1 MSQWLSMKVLV
12 IGVNTRHIACS
23 ASRAGYTVY
32 TLGRFDDVDLKAC
45 SEESVIHDMPDV
57 NDPDLPELAPL
68 VRTLLPVDLI
78 VLGPGFEHLGN
89 WVEEITHGNV
99 PVLNN
104 PPHIFANISDKAW
117 LAGKLKILNL
127 PHPFTV
133 PLDSLKTPEDWTGG
147 YPAFLKPR
155 FGAGGVENRLVIDLK
170 NLEMTMAVL
179 DSSQY
184 LLQEYIKGTVA
195 SVSIISTGKQAVA
208 IAVNE
213 QLAGIDTLTGMPF
226 AYCGNITPYISE
238 YNDWMRE
245 TSMNL
250 AVGLELVGSNGVDF
264 IITDKG
270 PVVLEVNPRFQ
281 GSIDTVERSTGLNI
295 FRLHH
300 ESFQGKLPV
309 CGDSQCFSIKTIFFA
324 PRRLVVEKKEYDY
337 LVQCYNEGTAADV
350 PLNGTVCEK
359 DEPVVSFL
367 SEGNS
372 RMGVVRQAEQLVD
385 GLTDIIED
393 THTEV

>member
-1 MSQWLSMKVLV
+1 VSQWSSMKVLV

-32 TLGRFDDVDLKAC
+32 TLGRFNDVDLKAC
-45 SEESVIHDMPDV
+45 SDRSLIHDMSDV
-57 NDPDLPELAPL
+57 HDLDLPELIPIF
-68 VRTLLPVDLI
+68 RTLLPVDFI

-89 WVEEITHGNV
+89 WVEEITGNV

-104 PPHIFANISDKAW
+104 SPHIFTNISDKAW
-117 LAGKLKILNL
+117 LAKKLKILNL

-147 YPAFLKPR
+147 YPAIIKPR
-155 FGAGGVENRLVIDLK
+155 VGAGGMENRLVIDLK
-170 NLEMTMAVL
+170 DLEMTMNVL

-184 LLQEYIKGTVA
+184 LLQEYINGTVT

-226 AYCGNITPYISE
+226 AYCGNITPYMSE
-238 YNDWMRE
+238 YNNWMRE

-250 AVGLELVGSNGVDF
+250 AKELALVGSNGVDF

-309 CGDSQCFSIKTIFFA
+309 CGHSQCFSIKTIFFA
-324 PRRLVVEKKEYDY
+324 PRRLVVEKRVYDY

-350 PLNGTVCEK
+350 PSKGTVCEK

-367 SEGNS
+367 SEGSS
-372 RMGVVRQAEQLVD
+372 RMEVVSQAEQLVN

-393 THTEV
+393 THSEV

>member
-1 MSQWLSMKVLV
+1 VSQWSSMKVLV

-23 ASRAGYTVY
+23 ARRAGYTVY
-32 TLGRFDDVDLKAC
+32 TLGRFNDVDLKAC
-45 SEESVIHDMPDV
+45 SDRSVIHDMPDV
-57 NDPDLPELAPL
+57 HDLDLPELIPIF
-68 VRTLLPVDLI
+68 RTLLPVDFI

-89 WVEEITHGNV
+89 WVEEITGNV

-104 PPHIFANISDKAW
+104 PSHIFTNISDKAW
-117 LAGKLKILNL
+117 LAEKLKILNL

-147 YPAFLKPR
+147 YPAIIKPR
-155 FGAGGVENRLVIDLK
+155 FGAGGMENRLVIDLK
-170 NLEMTMAVL
+170 DLEMTMNVL

-184 LLQEYIKGTVA
+184 LLQEYINGTVT

-250 AVGLELVGSNGVDF
+250 AKELALVGSNGLDF
-264 IITDKG
+264 IITEKG

-300 ESFQGKLPV
+300 ESFKGKLPV
-309 CGDSQCFSIKTIFFA
+309 CGHSQCFSIKTIFFA
-324 PRRLVVEKKEYDY
+324 PRRLVVEKRVYDY
-337 LVQCYNEGTAADV
+337 LVQCYNKGTAADV
-350 PLNGTVCEK
+350 PSKGTVCEK

-367 SEGNS
+367 SEGSS
-372 RMGVVRQAEQLVD
+372 RMEVVSQAEQLVN

-393 THTEV
+393 THSEV

>member
-1 MSQWLSMKVLV
+1 MSQWLNMKVLV

-23 ASRAGYTVY
+23 ARRAGYTVY
-32 TLGRFDDVDLKAC
+32 TLSMFDDVDLKAC
-45 SEESVIHDMPDV
+45 SMESIIHDMPDV
-57 NDPDLPELAPL
+57 HDLDLPELAL
-68 VRTLLPVDLI
+68 LIRTLLPVDFI

-89 WVEEITHGNV
+89 WVEEITLKNV

-104 PPHIFANISDKAW
+104 PPHIFTRISDKAW
-117 LAGKLKILNL
+117 LAGKLKVLNL

-133 PLDSLKTPEDWTGG
+133 SLDSLKTPEDWTGG
-147 YPAFLKPR
+147 YPAIVKPR
-155 FGAGGVENRLVIDLK
+155 SGAGGMENRLVSDLEDLK
-170 NLEMTMAVL
+170 ITMAVL
-179 DSSQY
+179 ECGQY

-238 YNDWMRE
+238 NNYWMRE

-250 AVGLELVGSNGVDF
+250 AKELKLVGSNGVDF

-270 PVVLEVNPRFQ
+270 PVVLEINPRFQ
-281 GSIDTVERSTGLNI
+281 GSIDTVEQSTGLNI

-300 ESFQGKLPV
+300 ESFQGKLPAHV
-309 CGDSQCFSIKTIFFA
+309 DSQCFSIKTIFFA

-337 LVQCYNEGTAADV
+337 LVQCYNNGTAADV
-350 PLNGTVCEK
+350 PSKGTVCEK

-372 RMGVVRQAEQLVD
+372 RMKVVRQAKQLVN

>member
-1 MSQWLSMKVLV
+1 MKVLV

-32 TLGRFDDVDLKAC
+32 TLGRFNDVDLKVC
-45 SEESVIHDMPDV
+45 SDRSVIHDMPDV
-57 NDPDLPELAPL
+57 HDLDLPELIPL
-68 VRTLLPVDLI
+68 FRTLLPVDFI

-89 WVEEITHGNV
+89 WVEEITGNV

-104 PPHIFANISDKAW
+104 PPHIFTNISDKAW
-117 LAGKLKILNL
+117 LAKKLKILNL

-147 YPAFLKPR
+147 YPAIIKPR
-155 FGAGGVENRLVIDLK
+155 VGAGGMENRLVIDLK
-170 NLEMTMAVL
+170 DLEMTMNVL
-179 DSSQY
+179 DSEQY
-184 LLQEYIKGTVA
+184 LLQEYIKGTVT

-213 QLAGIDTLTGMPF
+213 QLAGIDTLTWMPF
-226 AYCGNITPYISE
+226 AYCGNITPYMSE

-250 AVGLELVGSNGVDF
+250 AKELALVGSNGVDF

-300 ESFQGKLPV
+300 ESFKGKLPV

-324 PRRLVVEKKEYDY
+324 PRRLVVEKRVYDY

-350 PLNGTVCEK
+350 PSKGTVCEK

-367 SEGNS
+367 LKGNS
-372 RMGVVRQAEQLVD
+372 RMEVVSQAEQLVN

-393 THTEV
+393 THSEV

>member
-1 MSQWLSMKVLV
+1 MKVLV

-32 TLGRFDDVDLKAC
+32 TLGRFNDVDLKAC
-45 SEESVIHDMPDV
+45 SDRSVIHDMPDV
-57 NDPDLPELAPL
+57 HDLDLPELIPIF
-68 VRTLLPVDLI
+68 RTLLPVDFI

-89 WVEEITHGNV
+89 WVEEITGNV

-104 PPHIFANISDKAW
+104 PPHIFTNISDKAW
-117 LAGKLKILNL
+117 LAKKLKILNL

-147 YPAFLKPR
+147 YPAIIKPR
-155 FGAGGVENRLVIDLK
+155 VGAGGMENRLVIDLK
-170 NLEMTMAVL
+170 DLEMTMNVL

-184 LLQEYIKGTVA
+184 LLQEYINGTVT

-250 AVGLELVGSNGVDF
+250 AKELALVGSNGVDF

-309 CGDSQCFSIKTIFFA
+309 CGHSQCFSIKTIFFA
-324 PRRLVVEKKEYDY
+324 PRRLVVEKRVYDY

-350 PLNGTVCEK
+350 PSKGTVCEK

-367 SEGNS
+367 SEGSS
-372 RMGVVRQAEQLVD
+372 RMEVVSQAEQLVN

-393 THTEV
+393 THSEV

>member
-1 MSQWLSMKVLV
+1 MSQWSSMKVLV

-32 TLGRFDDVDLKAC
+32 TLGRFNDVDLKVC
-45 SEESVIHDMPDV
+45 SDRSVIHDMPDV
-57 NDPDLPELAPL
+57 HDLDLPELIPL
-68 VRTLLPVDLI
+68 FRRLLPVDFI

-89 WVEEITHGNV
+89 WVEEITGNV

-104 PPHIFANISDKAW
+104 PPHIFTNISDKSW
-117 LAGKLKILNL
+117 LAKKLKILKL

-133 PLDSLKTPEDWTGG
+133 SLDSLKTPEDWTGG
-147 YPAFLKPR
+147 YPAIIKPR
-155 FGAGGVENRLVIDLK
+155 VGAGGMENRLVIDLK
-170 NLEMTMAVL
+170 DLEMTMNVL

-184 LLQEYIKGTVA
+184 LLQEYIKGTVT

-250 AVGLELVGSNGVDF
+250 AKELALVGSNGVDF

-270 PVVLEVNPRFQ
+270 PVVLEINPRFQ

-324 PRRLVVEKKEYDY
+324 PRRLVVEKRVYDY

-350 PLNGTVCEK
+350 PSKGTVCEK

-367 SEGNS
+367 LKGNS
-372 RMGVVRQAEQLVD
+372 RMEVISQAEQLVN

-393 THTEV
+393 THSEV

>member
-1 MSQWLSMKVLV
+1 MSQWSSMKVLV

-32 TLGRFDDVDLKAC
+32 TLGRFNDVDLKAC
-45 SEESVIHDMPDV
+45 SERSVIHDMPDDH
-57 NDPDLPELAPL
+57 DPDLQELAPL

-78 VLGPGFEHLGN
+78 VLGPGFEHLGG
-89 WVEEITHGNV
+89 WVEEITGNV

-104 PPHIFANISDKAW
+104 PPNIFTSISDKAW
-117 LAGKLKILNL
+117 LADKLKLLNL

-133 PLDSLKTPEDWTGG
+133 PLDSLKTPGDWTGG
-147 YPAFLKPR
+147 YPAIIKPR
-155 FGAGGVENRLVIDLK
+155 SGAGGMENRLVN
-170 NLEMTMAVL
+170 NLEDLTMTMAVL
-179 DSSQY
+179 ECGQY

-195 SVSIISTGKQAVA
+195 SVSLISTKKQAAA

-238 YNDWMRE
+238 HNDWMRE
-245 TSMNL
+245 TSINL
-250 AVGLELVGSNGVDF
+250 AKELELIGSNGVDF

-281 GSIDTVERSTGLNI
+281 GSIDTVEQSTGLNI

-309 CGDSQCFSIKTIFFA
+309 CGDSHCFSIKTIFFA
-324 PRRLVVEKKEYDY
+324 PQRLVVEKRGYDY
-337 LVQCYNEGTAADV
+337 LVQCHNEGTAADI
-350 PLNGTVCEK
+350 PSEGTVCEK
-359 DEPVVSFL
+359 DDPVVSFL
-367 SEGNS
+367 SDGNS
-372 RMGVVRQAEQLVD
+372 RMEVVRQAEQLVS
-385 GLTDIIED
+385 GLIDIIED
-393 THTEV
+393 SNTEV

>member
-1 MSQWLSMKVLV
+1 MKVLV
-12 IGVNTRHIACS
+12 IGINTRHIACS
-23 ASRAGYTVY
+23 ASRAGYTVF
-32 TLGRFDDVDLKAC
+32 TLGRFNDVDLKVC
-45 SEESVIHDMPDV
+45 SEESVIHDMSDV
-57 NDPDLPELAPL
+57 HDPDLPELATL
-68 VRTLLPVDLI
+68 IRTLLPVGCI

-89 WVEEITHGNV
+89 WVEEITQRNV

-104 PPHIFANISDKAW
+104 PSHIFTRISDKAW

-133 PLDSLKTPEDWTGG
+133 SLDSLKTPEDWTGG
-147 YPAFLKPR
+147 YPAIVKPR
-155 FGAGGVENRLVIDLK
+155 FGAGGMENRLVSDLEDLK
-170 NLEMTMAVL
+170 ITIDVLECG
-179 DSSQY
+179 QY

-238 YNDWMRE
+238 HNDWMRK

-250 AVGLELVGSNGVDF
+250 AVELELVGSNGVDF

-270 PVVLEVNPRFQ
+270 PFVLEINPRFQ

-324 PRRLVVEKKEYDY
+324 PQRLVMEKRGYDY
-337 LVQCYNEGTAADV
+337 LVQCYNNGTAADV
-350 PLNGTVCEK
+350 PSKGTVCEK

-372 RMGVVRQAEQLVD
+372 MMEVVSQAEQLVN

-393 THTEV
+393 THSEV

>member
-1 MSQWLSMKVLV
+1 VSKWSSMKVLV

-32 TLGRFDDVDLKAC
+32 TLSKFNDVDLKTC
-45 SEESVIHDMPDV
+45 SDRSVIHDMPDV
-57 NDPDLPELAPL
+57 HDLDLPELVL
-68 VRTLLPVDLI
+68 YIRTLLPVDFI

-89 WVEEITHGNV
+89 WVEKITQGSV

-104 PPHIFANISDKAW
+104 PTHIFNKISDKAW
-117 LAGKLKILNL
+117 LAEKLKILNL
-127 PHPFTV
+127 PHPFTI
-133 PLDSLKTPEDWTGG
+133 PLDCLDTPEDWTGG
-147 YPAFLKPR
+147 YPAIIKPR
-155 FGAGGVENRLVIDLK
+155 LGAGGMENRLVSDIK
-170 NLEMTMAVL
+170 YLEMTMAVPECG
-179 DSSQY
+179 QY

-226 AYCGNITPYISE
+226 AYCGNITPYLSDHNE
-238 YNDWMRE
+238 WMRE

-250 AVGLELVGSNGVDF
+250 AMELELVGSNGVDF

-270 PVVLEVNPRFQ
+270 PVILEVNPRFQ
-281 GSIDTVERSTGLNI
+281 GSIDTVERSAGLNI

-309 CGDSQCFSIKTIFFA
+309 CGDNQCFSIKTIFFA
-324 PRRLVVEKKEYDY
+324 PQRLVVEKRGYDY

-350 PLNGTVCEK
+350 PSEGTVCEK
-359 DEPVVSFL
+359 DDPVVSFL
-367 SEGNS
+367 SNGNS
-372 RMGVVRQAEQLVD
+372 KTEVVRQAEQLVS
-385 GLTDIIED
+385 GLIDIIED
-393 THTEV
+393 THSEV

>member
-1 MSQWLSMKVLV
+1 MKVLV

-32 TLGRFDDVDLKAC
+32 TLGRFNDVDLKAC
-45 SEESVIHDMPDV
+45 SDRSVIHDMPDV
-57 NDPDLPELAPL
+57 HDLDLPELIPL
-68 VRTLLPVDLI
+68 FRTLLPVDFI

-89 WVEEITHGNV
+89 WVEEITGNV

-104 PPHIFANISDKAW
+104 PPHIFTNISDKAW
-117 LAGKLKILNL
+117 LAKKLKILNL

-133 PLDSLKTPEDWTGG
+133 PLDSLKTPEEWTGG
-147 YPAFLKPR
+147 YPAIIKPR
-155 FGAGGVENRLVIDLK
+155 VGAGGMENRLVIDLK
-170 NLEMTMAVL
+170 DLEMTMNVL
-179 DSSQY
+179 DSGQY
-184 LLQEYIKGTVA
+184 LLQEYIKGTVT

-250 AVGLELVGSNGVDF
+250 AKELALVGSNGVDF

-300 ESFQGKLPV
+300 ESFKGKLPV

-324 PRRLVVEKKEYDY
+324 PRRLVVEKRVYDY

-350 PLNGTVCEK
+350 PSKGTVCEK

-367 SEGNS
+367 SEGSS
-372 RMGVVRQAEQLVD
+372 RMEVVSQAEQLVN

-393 THTEV
+393 THSEV

>member
-1 MSQWLSMKVLV
+1 MKVLV

-32 TLGRFDDVDLKAC
+32 TLGRFNDVDLKAC
-45 SEESVIHDMPDV
+45 SERSVIHDMPDDH
-57 NDPDLPELAPL
+57 DPDLQELAPL
-68 VRTLLPVDLI
+68 IRTLLPVDLI
-78 VLGPGFEHLGN
+78 VLGPGFEHLGG
-89 WVEEITHGNV
+89 WVEEITGNV

-104 PPHIFANISDKAW
+104 PPNIFTSISDKAW
-117 LAGKLKILNL
+117 LADKLKLLNL

-133 PLDSLKTPEDWTGG
+133 SLDSLKTPGDWTGG
-147 YPAFLKPR
+147 YPAIIKPR
-155 FGAGGVENRLVIDLK
+155 SGAGGMENKLVS
-170 NLEMTMAVL
+170 NLEDLTMTMAVL
-179 DSSQY
+179 ECGQY

-195 SVSIISTGKQAVA
+195 SVALISTKKQAAA

-238 YNDWMRE
+238 HNDWMRE
-245 TSMNL
+245 TSINL
-250 AVGLELVGSNGVDF
+250 AKELELIGSNGVDF

-281 GSIDTVERSTGLNI
+281 GSIDTVEQSTGLNI

-309 CGDSQCFSIKTIFFA
+309 YGDSHCFSIKTIFFA
-324 PRRLVVEKKEYDY
+324 PQRLVVEKRGYDY
-337 LVQCYNEGTAADV
+337 LVQCHNKGTAADI
-350 PLNGTVCEK
+350 PSEGTVCEK
-359 DEPVVSFL
+359 DDPVVSFL
-367 SEGNS
+367 SDGNS
-372 RMGVVRQAEQLVD
+372 RMEVVRQAEQLVS
-385 GLTDIIED
+385 GLIDIIED
-393 THTEV
+393 SNTEV

>member
-1 MSQWLSMKVLV
+1 MKVLV

-32 TLGRFDDVDLKAC
+32 TLGRFNDVDLKAC
-45 SEESVIHDMPDV
+45 SERSVIHDMPDDH
-57 NDPDLPELAPL
+57 DPDLQELAPL
-68 VRTLLPVDLI
+68 IRTLLPVDLI
-78 VLGPGFEHLGN
+78 VLGPGFEHLGG
-89 WVEEITHGNV
+89 WVEEITGNV

-104 PPHIFANISDKAW
+104 PPNIFTSISDKAW
-117 LAGKLKILNL
+117 LADKLNILNL

-133 PLDSLKTPEDWTGG
+133 SLDSLKTPGDWTGG
-147 YPAFLKPR
+147 YPAIIKPR
-155 FGAGGVENRLVIDLK
+155 SGAGGMENKLVS
-170 NLEMTMAVL
+170 NLEDLTMTMAVL
-179 DSSQY
+179 ECGQY

-195 SVSIISTGKQAVA
+195 SVALISTKKQAAA

-238 YNDWMRE
+238 HNDWMRE
-245 TSMNL
+245 TSINL
-250 AVGLELVGSNGVDF
+250 AKELELIGSNGVDF

-281 GSIDTVERSTGLNI
+281 GSIDTVEQSTGLNI

-309 CGDSQCFSIKTIFFA
+309 YGDSHCFSIKTIFFA
-324 PRRLVVEKKEYDY
+324 PQRLVVEKRGYDY
-337 LVQCYNEGTAADV
+337 LVQCHNKGTAADI
-350 PLNGTVCEK
+350 PSEGTVCEK
-359 DEPVVSFL
+359 DDPVVSFL
-367 SEGNS
+367 SDGNS
-372 RMGVVRQAEQLVD
+372 RMEVVRQAEQLVS
-385 GLTDIIED
+385 GLIDIIED
-393 THTEV
+393 SNTEV

>member
-1 MSQWLSMKVLV
+1 MSQWSSMKVLV

-32 TLGRFDDVDLKAC
+32 TLGRFNDVDLKAC
-45 SEESVIHDMPDV
+45 SDRSVIHDMPDV
-57 NDPDLPELAPL
+57 HDLDLPELIPL
-68 VRTLLPVDLI
+68 FRTLLPVDFI

-89 WVEEITHGNV
+89 WVEEITGNV

-104 PPHIFANISDKAW
+104 PPHIFTNISDKAW
-117 LAGKLKILNL
+117 LAKKLKILKL

-133 PLDSLKTPEDWTGG
+133 SLDSLKTPEDWTGG
-147 YPAFLKPR
+147 YPAIIKPR
-155 FGAGGVENRLVIDLK
+155 VGAGGMENRLVIDLK
-170 NLEMTMAVL
+170 DLEMTMNVL
-179 DSSQY
+179 DSGQY
-184 LLQEYIKGTVA
+184 LLQEYIKGTVT

-226 AYCGNITPYISE
+226 AYCGNITPYMSE

-250 AVGLELVGSNGVDF
+250 AKELALVGSNGVDF

-300 ESFQGKLPV
+300 GSFQGNLPV

-324 PRRLVVEKKEYDY
+324 PRRLVVEKRVYDY

-350 PLNGTVCEK
+350 PSKGTVCEK

-372 RMGVVRQAEQLVD
+372 RMEVVSQAEQLVN

-393 THTEV
+393 SHSEV

>member
-1 MSQWLSMKVLV
+1 VSQWSSMKVLV

-32 TLGRFDDVDLKAC
+32 TLGRFNDVDLKVC
-45 SEESVIHDMPDV
+45 SDRSVIHDMPDV
-57 NDPDLPELAPL
+57 HDLDLPELIPL
-68 VRTLLPVDLI
+68 FRRLLPVDFI

-89 WVEEITHGNV
+89 WVEEITGNV

-104 PPHIFANISDKAW
+104 PPHIFTNISDKSW
-117 LAGKLKILNL
+117 LAKKLKILKL

-133 PLDSLKTPEDWTGG
+133 SLDSLKTPEDWTGG
-147 YPAFLKPR
+147 YPAIIKPR
-155 FGAGGVENRLVIDLK
+155 VGAGGMENRLVIDLK
-170 NLEMTMAVL
+170 DLEMTMNVL

-184 LLQEYIKGTVA
+184 LLQEYIKGTVT

-250 AVGLELVGSNGVDF
+250 AKELALVGSNGVDF

-270 PVVLEVNPRFQ
+270 PVVLEINPRFQ

-324 PRRLVVEKKEYDY
+324 PRRLVVEKRVYDY

-350 PLNGTVCEK
+350 PSKGTVCEK

-367 SEGNS
+367 LKGNS
-372 RMGVVRQAEQLVD
+372 RMEVISQAEQLVN

-393 THTEV
+393 THSEV

>member
-1 MSQWLSMKVLV
+1 MSQWSSMKVLV

-32 TLGRFDDVDLKAC
+32 TLGRFNDVDLKAC
-45 SEESVIHDMPDV
+45 SDRSVIHDMPDV
-57 NDPDLPELAPL
+57 HDLDLPELIPL
-68 VRTLLPVDLI
+68 FRTLLPVDFI

-89 WVEEITHGNV
+89 WVEEITGNV

-104 PPHIFANISDKAW
+104 PPHIFTNISDKAW
-117 LAGKLKILNL
+117 LAKKLKILNL

-133 PLDSLKTPEDWTGG
+133 SLDSLKTPEDWTGG
-147 YPAFLKPR
+147 YPAIIKPR
-155 FGAGGVENRLVIDLK
+155 FGAGGMENRLVIDLK
-170 NLEMTMAVL
+170 DLEMTMNVL
-179 DSSQY
+179 DSGQY
-184 LLQEYIKGTVA
+184 LLQEYIKGTVT

-250 AVGLELVGSNGVDF
+250 AKELALVGSNGVDF

-300 ESFQGKLPV
+300 GSFQGKLPV

-324 PRRLVVEKKEYDY
+324 PRRLVVEKRVYDY

-350 PLNGTVCEK
+350 PSKGTVCEK

-372 RMGVVRQAEQLVD
+372 RMEVVSQAEQLVN

-393 THTEV
+393 SHSEV

>member
-1 MSQWLSMKVLV
+1 MKVLV

-32 TLGRFDDVDLKAC
+32 TLGRFNDVDLKAC
-45 SEESVIHDMPDV
+45 SDRSVIHDMPDV
-57 NDPDLPELAPL
+57 HDLDLPELIPL
-68 VRTLLPVDLI
+68 FRTLLPVDFI

-89 WVEEITHGNV
+89 WVEEITGNV

-104 PPHIFANISDKAW
+104 PPHIFTNISDKAW
-117 LAGKLKILNL
+117 LAKKLKILKL

-133 PLDSLKTPEDWTGG
+133 SFDSLKTPEDWTGG
-147 YPAFLKPR
+147 YPAIIKPR
-155 FGAGGVENRLVIDLK
+155 FGAGGMENRLVIDLK
-170 NLEMTMAVL
+170 DLEMTMNVL
-179 DSSQY
+179 DSGQY
-184 LLQEYIKGTVA
+184 LLQEYIKGTVT

-226 AYCGNITPYISE
+226 AYCGNITPYMSE

-250 AVGLELVGSNGVDF
+250 AKELALVGSNGVDF

-324 PRRLVVEKKEYDY
+324 PRRLVVEKRVYDY

-350 PLNGTVCEK
+350 PSKGTVCEK

-372 RMGVVRQAEQLVD
+372 RMEVVSQAEQLVN

-393 THTEV
+393 SHSEV

>member
-1 MSQWLSMKVLV
+1 MSQWSSMNVLV

-32 TLGRFDDVDLKAC
+32 TLGRFNDVDLKAC
-45 SEESVIHDMPDV
+45 SDRSVIHDMPDV
-57 NDPDLPELAPL
+57 HDLYLPELIPL
-68 VRTLLPVDLI
+68 FRTLLPVDLI

-89 WVEEITHGNV
+89 WVEEITGNV

-104 PPHIFANISDKAW
+104 PPHIFTNISDKAW
-117 LAGKLKILNL
+117 LAKKLKILNL

-133 PLDSLKTPEDWTGG
+133 SFDSLKSPEDWTGG
-147 YPAFLKPR
+147 YPAIIKPR
-155 FGAGGVENRLVIDLK
+155 FGAGGMENRLVIDLK
-170 NLEMTMAVL
+170 DLEMTMNVL
-179 DSSQY
+179 DSGQY
-184 LLQEYIKGTVA
+184 LLQEYIKGTVT

-226 AYCGNITPYISE
+226 AYCGNITPYMSE

-250 AVGLELVGSNGVDF
+250 AKELALVGSNGVDF

-300 ESFQGKLPV
+300 GSFQGKLPV
-309 CGDSQCFSIKTIFFA
+309 SGDSQCFSIKTIFFA
-324 PRRLVVEKKEYDY
+324 PRRLVVEKRVYDY

-350 PLNGTVCEK
+350 PSKGTVCEK

-372 RMGVVRQAEQLVD
+372 RMEVVSQAEQLVND
-385 GLTDIIED
+385 LTDIIED
-393 THTEV
+393 THSEV

>member
-1 MSQWLSMKVLV
+1 MKVLV

-32 TLGRFDDVDLKAC
+32 TLGRFNDVDLKAC
-45 SEESVIHDMPDV
+45 SDRSVIHDMPDV
-57 NDPDLPELAPL
+57 HDLDLPELIPL
-68 VRTLLPVDLI
+68 FRTLLPVDFI

-89 WVEEITHGNV
+89 WVEEITGNV

-104 PPHIFANISDKAW
+104 PPHIFTNISDKAW
-117 LAGKLKILNL
+117 LAKKLKILKL

-133 PLDSLKTPEDWTGG
+133 SLDSLKTPEDWTGG
-147 YPAFLKPR
+147 YPAIIKPR
-155 FGAGGVENRLVIDLK
+155 FGAGGMENRLVIDLK
-170 NLEMTMAVL
+170 DLEMTMNVL
-179 DSSQY
+179 DSGQY
-184 LLQEYIKGTVA
+184 LLQEYIKGTVT

-226 AYCGNITPYISE
+226 AYCGNITPYMSE

-250 AVGLELVGSNGVDF
+250 AKELALVGSNGVDF

-324 PRRLVVEKKEYDY
+324 PRRLVVEKRVYDY

-350 PLNGTVCEK
+350 PSKGTVCEK

-367 SEGNS
+367 LKGNS
-372 RMGVVRQAEQLVD
+372 RMEVVSQAEQLVN

-393 THTEV
+393 THSEV

>member
-1 MSQWLSMKVLV
+1 MSQWSSMKVLV

-32 TLGRFDDVDLKAC
+32 TLGRFNDVDLKAC
-45 SEESVIHDMPDV
+45 SDRSVIHDMPDV
-57 NDPDLPELAPL
+57 HDLDLPELIPL
-68 VRTLLPVDLI
+68 FRTLLPVDFI

-89 WVEEITHGNV
+89 WVEGITGNV

-104 PPHIFANISDKAW
+104 PPHIFTNISDKAW
-117 LAGKLKILNL
+117 LAKKLKILKL

-133 PLDSLKTPEDWTGG
+133 SFDSLKTPEDWTGG
-147 YPAFLKPR
+147 YPAIIKPR
-155 FGAGGVENRLVIDLK
+155 FGAGGMENRLVIDQK
-170 NLEMTMAVL
+170 DLEMTMNVL
-179 DSSQY
+179 DSGQY
-184 LLQEYIKGTVA
+184 LLQEYIKGTVT

-213 QLAGIDTLTGMPF
+213 QLAGIDKLTGMPF
-226 AYCGNITPYISE
+226 AYCGNITPYMSE

-250 AVGLELVGSNGVDF
+250 AKELALVGSNGVDF

-324 PRRLVVEKKEYDY
+324 PRRLVVEKRVYDY

-350 PLNGTVCEK
+350 PSKGTVCEK

-372 RMGVVRQAEQLVD
+372 RMEVVSQAEQLVN

-393 THTEV
+393 SHSEV

>member
-1 MSQWLSMKVLV
+1 MSQWSSMKVLV

-32 TLGRFDDVDLKAC
+32 TLGRFNDVDLKAC
-45 SEESVIHDMPDV
+45 SDRSVIHDMPDV
-57 NDPDLPELAPL
+57 HDLDLPELIPL
-68 VRTLLPVDLI
+68 FRTLLPVDFI

-89 WVEEITHGNV
+89 WVEEITGNV

-104 PPHIFANISDKAW
+104 PPHIFTNISDKAW
-117 LAGKLKILNL
+117 LAKKLKILNL

-133 PLDSLKTPEDWTGG
+133 SLDSLKTPEDWTGG
-147 YPAFLKPR
+147 YPAIIKPR
-155 FGAGGVENRLVIDLK
+155 FGAGGMENRLVIDLK
-170 NLEMTMAVL
+170 DLEMTMNVL
-179 DSSQY
+179 DSGQY
-184 LLQEYIKGTVA
+184 LLQEYIKGTVT

-226 AYCGNITPYISE
+226 AYCGNITPYMSE

-250 AVGLELVGSNGVDF
+250 AKELALVGSNGVDF

-300 ESFQGKLPV
+300 GSFQGKLPV

-324 PRRLVVEKKEYDY
+324 PRRLVVEKRVYDY

-350 PLNGTVCEK
+350 PSKGTVCEK

-372 RMGVVRQAEQLVD
+372 RMEVVSQAEQLVN

-393 THTEV
+393 SHSEV

>member
-1 MSQWLSMKVLV
+1 MSQWSSMKVLV

-23 ASRAGYTVY
+23 ASRAGYMVY
-32 TLGRFDDVDLKAC
+32 TLGRFNDVDLKAC
-45 SEESVIHDMPDV
+45 SDRSVIHDMPDV
-57 NDPDLPELAPL
+57 HDLDLPELIPL
-68 VRTLLPVDLI
+68 FRTLLPVDFI

-89 WVEEITHGNV
+89 WVEEITPGNV

-104 PPHIFANISDKAW
+104 PPHIFTNISDKAW
-117 LAGKLKILNL
+117 LAKKLKILKL

-133 PLDSLKTPEDWTGG
+133 SLDSLKTPEDWTGG
-147 YPAFLKPR
+147 YPAIIKPR
-155 FGAGGVENRLVIDLK
+155 FGAGGMENRLVIDLK
-170 NLEMTMAVL
+170 DLEMTMNVL

-184 LLQEYIKGTVA
+184 LLQEYINGTVT

-250 AVGLELVGSNGVDF
+250 TKELALVGSNGVDF

-300 ESFQGKLPV
+300 GSFQGNLPV

-324 PRRLVVEKKEYDY
+324 PRRLVVEKRVYDY

-350 PLNGTVCEK
+350 PSKGTVCEK

-367 SEGNS
+367 SNGNS
-372 RMGVVRQAEQLVD
+372 RMEVISQAEQFVN
-385 GLTDIIED
+385 GLNDIIED
-393 THTEV
+393 THSEV

>member
-1 MSQWLSMKVLV
+1 MSQWSSMKVLV

-32 TLGRFDDVDLKAC
+32 TLGRFNDVDLKAC
-45 SEESVIHDMPDV
+45 SDRSVIHDMPDV
-57 NDPDLPELAPL
+57 HDLDLPELIPL
-68 VRTLLPVDLI
+68 FRTLLPVDFI

-89 WVEEITHGNV
+89 WVEEITGNV

-104 PPHIFANISDKAW
+104 PPHIFTNISDKAW
-117 LAGKLKILNL
+117 LAKKLKILNL

-147 YPAFLKPR
+147 YPAIIKPR
-155 FGAGGVENRLVIDLK
+155 FGAGGMENRLVIDLK
-170 NLEMTMAVL
+170 DLEMTMNVL
-179 DSSQY
+179 DSGQY
-184 LLQEYIKGTVA
+184 LLQEYIKGTVT

-213 QLAGIDTLTGMPF
+213 QLAVIDTLTGMPF
-226 AYCGNITPYISE
+226 AYCGNITPYMSE
-238 YNDWMRE
+238 YNDWMRV

-250 AVGLELVGSNGVDF
+250 AKELALVGSNGVDF

-300 ESFQGKLPV
+300 GSFQGKLPV

-324 PRRLVVEKKEYDY
+324 PRRLVVEKRVYDY

-350 PLNGTVCEK
+350 PSKGTVCEK

-372 RMGVVRQAEQLVD
+372 RMEVISQAEQLVN

-393 THTEV
+393 SHSEV

>member
-1 MSQWLSMKVLV
+1 MSQWSSMKVLV

-32 TLGRFDDVDLKAC
+32 TLGRFNDVDLKAC
-45 SEESVIHDMPDV
+45 SDRSVIHDMPDV
-57 NDPDLPELAPL
+57 HDLDLPELIPL
-68 VRTLLPVDLI
+68 FRTLLPVDFI

-89 WVEEITHGNV
+89 WVEEITGNV

-104 PPHIFANISDKAW
+104 PPHIFTNISDKAW
-117 LAGKLKILNL
+117 LAKKLKILNL

-133 PLDSLKTPEDWTGG
+133 SLDSLKTPEDWTGG
-147 YPAFLKPR
+147 YPAIIKPR
-155 FGAGGVENRLVIDLK
+155 FGAGGMENRLVIDLK
-170 NLEMTMAVL
+170 DLEMTMNVL
-179 DSSQY
+179 DSGQY
-184 LLQEYIKGTVA
+184 LLQEYIKGTVT

-226 AYCGNITPYISE
+226 AYCGNITPYMSE

-250 AVGLELVGSNGVDF
+250 AKELALVGSNGVDF

-300 ESFQGKLPV
+300 GSFQGKLPV

-324 PRRLVVEKKEYDY
+324 PRRLVVEKRVYDY

-350 PLNGTVCEK
+350 PSKGTVCEK

-372 RMGVVRQAEQLVD
+372 RMEVVSQAEQLVN

-393 THTEV
+393 THSEV

>member
-1 MSQWLSMKVLV
+1 MSQWSSMKVLV

-32 TLGRFDDVDLKAC
+32 TLGRFNDVDLKAC
-45 SEESVIHDMPDV
+45 SDRSVIHDMPDV
-57 NDPDLPELAPL
+57 HDLDLPELIPL
-68 VRTLLPVDLI
+68 FRTLLPVDFI

-89 WVEEITHGNV
+89 WVEGITGNV

-104 PPHIFANISDKAW
+104 PPHIFTNISDKAW
-117 LAGKLKILNL
+117 LAKKLKILKL

-133 PLDSLKTPEDWTGG
+133 SFDSLKTPEDWTGG
-147 YPAFLKPR
+147 YPAIIKPR
-155 FGAGGVENRLVIDLK
+155 FGAGGMENRLVIDLK
-170 NLEMTMAVL
+170 DLEMTMNVL
-179 DSSQY
+179 DSGQY
-184 LLQEYIKGTVA
+184 LLQEYIKGTVT

-226 AYCGNITPYISE
+226 AYCGNITPYMSE

-250 AVGLELVGSNGVDF
+250 AKELALVGSNGVDF

-324 PRRLVVEKKEYDY
+324 PRRLVVEKRVYDY

-350 PLNGTVCEK
+350 PSKGTVCEK

-372 RMGVVRQAEQLVD
+372 RMEVVSQSEQLVND
-385 GLTDIIED
+385 LTDIIED
-393 THTEV
+393 SHSEV

>member
-1 MSQWLSMKVLV
+1 MSMIWTYQNLY
-12 IGVNTRHIACS
+12 H
-23 ASRAGYTVY
+23 
-32 TLGRFDDVDLKAC
+32 FF
-45 SEESVIHDMPDV
+45 
-57 NDPDLPELAPL
+57 
-68 VRTLLPVDLI
+68 RTLLPVDFI

-89 WVEEITHGNV
+89 WVEEITGNV

-104 PPHIFANISDKAW
+104 PPHIFTNISDKAW
-117 LAGKLKILNL
+117 LAKKLKILNL

-133 PLDSLKTPEDWTGG
+133 SLDSLKTPEDWSGG
-147 YPAFLKPR
+147 YPAIIKPR
-155 FGAGGVENRLVIDLK
+155 FGAGGMENRLVIDLK
-170 NLEMTMAVL
+170 DLEMTMNVL
-179 DSSQY
+179 DSGQY
-184 LLQEYIKGTVA
+184 LLQEYIKGTVT

-213 QLAGIDTLTGMPF
+213 QLAGIDTLTWMPF
-226 AYCGNITPYISE
+226 AYCGNITPYMSE

-250 AVGLELVGSNGVDF
+250 AKELALVGSNGVDF

-300 ESFQGKLPV
+300 ESFKGKLPV

-324 PRRLVVEKKEYDY
+324 PRRLVVEKRVYDY

-350 PLNGTVCEK
+350 PSKGTVCEK

-367 SEGNS
+367 LKGNS
-372 RMGVVRQAEQLVD
+372 RMEVVSQAEQLVN

-393 THTEV
+393 THSEV

>member
-1 MSQWLSMKVLV
+1 MSQWSSMKVLV

-32 TLGRFDDVDLKAC
+32 TLGRFNDVDLKAC
-45 SEESVIHDMPDV
+45 SDRSVIHDMPDV
-57 NDPDLPELAPL
+57 HDLDLPELIPL
-68 VRTLLPVDLI
+68 FRTLLPVDFI

-89 WVEEITHGNV
+89 WVEEITGNV

-104 PPHIFANISDKAW
+104 PPHIFTNISDKAW
-117 LAGKLKILNL
+117 LAKKLKILKL

-133 PLDSLKTPEDWTGG
+133 SLDSLKTPEDWTGG
-147 YPAFLKPR
+147 YPAIIKPR
-155 FGAGGVENRLVIDLK
+155 FGAGGMENRLVIDLK
-170 NLEMTMAVL
+170 DLEMTMNVL
-179 DSSQY
+179 DSGQY
-184 LLQEYIKGTVA
+184 LLQEYIKGTVT

-226 AYCGNITPYISE
+226 AYCGNITPYMSE

-250 AVGLELVGSNGVDF
+250 AKELALVGSNGVDF

-300 ESFQGKLPV
+300 GSFQGKLPV

-324 PRRLVVEKKEYDY
+324 PRRLVVEKRVYDY

-350 PLNGTVCEK
+350 PSKGTVCEK

-367 SEGNS
+367 SESNS
-372 RMGVVRQAEQLVD
+372 RMEVISQAEQLVN

-393 THTEV
+393 THSEV

>member
-1 MSQWLSMKVLV
+1 MKVLV

-32 TLGRFDDVDLKAC
+32 TLGRFNDVDLKAC
-45 SEESVIHDMPDV
+45 SDRSVIHDMPDV
-57 NDPDLPELAPL
+57 HDLDLPELIPIF
-68 VRTLLPVDLI
+68 RTLLPVDFI

-89 WVEEITHGNV
+89 WVEEITGNV

-104 PPHIFANISDKAW
+104 PPHIFTNISDKAW
-117 LAGKLKILNL
+117 LAKKLKILNL

-147 YPAFLKPR
+147 YPAIIKPR
-155 FGAGGVENRLVIDLK
+155 VGAGGMENRLVIDLK
-170 NLEMTMAVL
+170 DLEMAMNVL
-179 DSSQY
+179 DSGQY
-184 LLQEYIKGTVA
+184 LLQEYIKGTVT

-250 AVGLELVGSNGVDF
+250 AKELALVGSNGVDF

-300 ESFQGKLPV
+300 GSFQGKLPV

-324 PRRLVVEKKEYDY
+324 PRRLVVEKRVYDY

-350 PLNGTVCEK
+350 PSKGTVCEK

-367 SEGNS
+367 LKGNS
-372 RMGVVRQAEQLVD
+372 RMEVVSQAEQLVN

-393 THTEV
+393 THSEV

>member
-1 MSQWLSMKVLV
+1 MKVLV

-32 TLGRFDDVDLKAC
+32 TLGRFNDVDLKAC
-45 SEESVIHDMPDV
+45 SDRSVIHDMPDV
-57 NDPDLPELAPL
+57 HDLDLPELIPL
-68 VRTLLPVDLI
+68 FRTLLPVDFI

-89 WVEEITHGNV
+89 WVEGITGNV

-104 PPHIFANISDKAW
+104 PPHIFTNISDKAW
-117 LAGKLKILNL
+117 LAKKLKILKL

-133 PLDSLKTPEDWTGG
+133 SFDSLKTPEDWTGG
-147 YPAFLKPR
+147 YPAIIKPR
-155 FGAGGVENRLVIDLK
+155 FGAGGMENRLVIDLK
-170 NLEMTMAVL
+170 DLEMTMNVL
-179 DSSQY
+179 DSGQY
-184 LLQEYIKGTVA
+184 LLQEYIKGTVT

-226 AYCGNITPYISE
+226 AYCGNITPYMSE

-250 AVGLELVGSNGVDF
+250 AKELALVGSNGVDF

-324 PRRLVVEKKEYDY
+324 PRRLVVEKRVYDY

-350 PLNGTVCEK
+350 PSKGTVCEK

-372 RMGVVRQAEQLVD
+372 RMEVVSQAEQLVN

-393 THTEV
+393 SHSEV

>member
-1 MSQWLSMKVLV
+1 MKVLV

-23 ASRAGYTVY
+23 AKRAGYTVY

-57 NDPDLPELAPL
+57 HGLDLPELVPL

-78 VLGPGFEHLGN
+78 VLGPGFEHLGD
-89 WVEEITHGNV
+89 WLEEITRGSV

-104 PPHIFANISDKAW
+104 PSHIFTSISDKAW
-117 LAGKLKILNL
+117 LAEKLKILNL

-133 PLDSLKTPEDWTGG
+133 PLDCLDTPEDWTGG
-147 YPAFLKPR
+147 YPAILKPR
-155 FGAGGVENRLVIDLK
+155 LGAGGMENRLVIDLK
-170 NLEMTMAVL
+170 DLEMTMAVL
-179 DSSQY
+179 DSGQY

-250 AVGLELVGSNGVDF
+250 AVELELFGSNGVDF

-270 PVVLEVNPRFQ
+270 PFVLEVNPRFQ

-300 ESFQGKLPV
+300 ESFQGKLPM
-309 CGDSQCFSIKTIFFA
+309 CRDSQCFSIKTIFFA

-350 PLNGTVCEK
+350 PLKGTVCEK

-372 RMGVVRQAEQLVD
+372 RMGVVRQAEQLVN
-385 GLTDIIED
+385 GLINIIED

>member
-1 MSQWLSMKVLV
+1 MSQWSSMKVLV

-32 TLGRFDDVDLKAC
+32 TLGRFNDVDLKAC
-45 SEESVIHDMPDV
+45 SDRSVIHDMPDV
-57 NDPDLPELAPL
+57 HDLDLPELIPL
-68 VRTLLPVDLI
+68 FRTLLPVDFI

-89 WVEEITHGNV
+89 WVEEITGNV

-104 PPHIFANISDKAW
+104 PPHIFTNISDKAW
-117 LAGKLKILNL
+117 LAKKLKILNL

-133 PLDSLKTPEDWTGG
+133 SLDSLKTPEDWTGG
-147 YPAFLKPR
+147 YPAIIKPR
-155 FGAGGVENRLVIDLK
+155 FGAGGMENRLVIDLK
-170 NLEMTMAVL
+170 DLEMTMNVL
-179 DSSQY
+179 DSGQY
-184 LLQEYIKGTVA
+184 LLQEYIKGTVT

-226 AYCGNITPYISE
+226 AYCGNITPYMSE

-250 AVGLELVGSNGVDF
+250 AKELALVGSNGVDF

-324 PRRLVVEKKEYDY
+324 PRRLVVEKRVYDY

-350 PLNGTVCEK
+350 PSKGTVCEK

-372 RMGVVRQAEQLVD
+372 RMEVVSQAEQLVN

-393 THTEV
+393 SHSEV

>member
-1 MSQWLSMKVLV
+1 MKVLV

-32 TLGRFDDVDLKAC
+32 TLGRFNDVDLKAC
-45 SEESVIHDMPDV
+45 SDRSVIHDMPDV
-57 NDPDLPELAPL
+57 HDLDLPELIPIF
-68 VRTLLPVDLI
+68 RTLLPVDFI

-89 WVEEITHGNV
+89 WIEEITGNI

-104 PPHIFANISDKAW
+104 PSHIFTNISDKAW
-117 LAGKLKILNL
+117 LAEKLKILNL

-147 YPAFLKPR
+147 YPAIIKPR
-155 FGAGGVENRLVIDLK
+155 LGAGGMENRLVIDLK
-170 NLEMTMAVL
+170 DLEMTMNVL

-184 LLQEYIKGTVA
+184 LLQEYINGTVT

-250 AVGLELVGSNGVDF
+250 AKELALVGSNGVDF

-309 CGDSQCFSIKTIFFA
+309 CGHSQCFSIKTIFFA
-324 PRRLVVEKKEYDY
+324 PRRLVVEKRVYDY

-350 PLNGTVCEK
+350 PSKGTVCEK

-367 SEGNS
+367 SEGSS
-372 RMGVVRQAEQLVD
+372 RMEVVSQAEQLVN

-393 THTEV
+393 THSEV